1 MKHKAG
7 KAVWIVLD
15 GVGVGALPDAGF
27 YGDEGAATL
36 QHVAAACGG
45 LSLPNLQ
52 LLGLGHLA
60 DIPGVP
66 PAPHPRGAFG
76 RMRQQAAGKD
86 SISGHWEMMGVV
98 LAEPFATFPQGFPS
112 ELMERFAALAGCPP
126 LGNVAASGTAILDCY
141 GAEHLRSGQPIVYT
155 SVDSVFQIAAHV
167 DVFPPEKL
175 YALCLQVRSLADEY
189 RIGRVI
195 ARPFCGDPLG
205 GFRRTGGRRDF
216 PSPPPV
222 PTLLERLS
230 TAGVAVWAV
239 GKLADLFAGRGIA
252 RQLPTRDNEDGMARI
267 LESLAELPS
276 PGLLAANLIDF
287 DMIYGHRQDAVG
299 FGQALGSFDAWL
311 PQLQALLDD
320 GDLLLISADHGC
332 DPLTPGTDHT
342 REYVPV
348 LAWQPG
354 FRKAS
359 PLGIRESFADL
370 GATLAEFFE
379 IRLPAGVSFLGEAGL
394 AASQR
399 WS

>member
-1 MKHKAG
+1 MIGKAG

-15 GVGVGALPDAGF
+15 GVGVGALPDAGC

-36 QHVAAACGG
+36 PHVAAACGG
-45 LSLPNLQ
+45 LALPNLQ

-60 DIPGVP
+60 EIPGVP
-66 PAPHPRGAFG
+66 PAPNPRGAFG
-76 RMRQQAAGKD
+76 RMRQRAAGKD
-86 SISGHWEMMGVV
+86 SISGHWETMGVL
-98 LAEPFATFPQGFPS
+98 LAEPFATFPHGFPGD
-112 ELMERFAALAGCPP
+112 LVERFAALAGCLP

-141 GAEHLRSGQPIVYT
+141 GAEHLRTGQPIVYT
-155 SVDSVFQIAAHV
+155 SVDSVFQIAAHE
-167 DVFPPEKL
+167 DVFPADRL
-175 YALCLQVRSLADEY
+175 YALCQQVRSLVDEY

-195 ARPFCGDPLG
+195 ARPFCGDPVS
-205 GFRRTGGRRDF
+205 GFRRTDGRRDF
-216 PSPPPV
+216 PSPPPE

-230 TAGVAVWAV
+230 TAGVAVWGV

-252 RQLPTRDNEDGMARI
+252 RQVATRDNDEGMARI
-267 LESLAELPS
+267 VDAFAELPS

-299 FGQALGSFDAWL
+299 FGRALRDFDAWL
-311 PQLQALLDD
+311 PQLQRLLDD

-354 FRKAS
+354 LREAR
-359 PLGIRESFADL
+359 PLGVRESFADL
-370 GATLAEFFE
+370 GATLAEFFA
-379 IRLPAGVSFLGEAGL
+379 IGLPEGVSFLGEMGL
-394 AASQR
+394 AANQR